1 MNLNFTALKEKIVL
15 QMFDFILEEIRELI
29 REFLFHFHPL
39 SGGVDE

>member
-15 QMFDFILEEIRELI
+15 QMFDLILEEI